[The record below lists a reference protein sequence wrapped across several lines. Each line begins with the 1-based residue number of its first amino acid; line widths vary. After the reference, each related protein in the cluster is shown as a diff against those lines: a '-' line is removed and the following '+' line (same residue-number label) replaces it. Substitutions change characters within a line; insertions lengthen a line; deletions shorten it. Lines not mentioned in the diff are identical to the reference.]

1 VDGETS
7 SSPVQYSRLVPQGG
21 TRRYAPAKSQSLAS
35 VLLST
40 STVADVSMDFLRIVS
55 MLATAST
62 GALSTRVIGQ
72 AVLLPQMSLLNIV
85 GLVDADPCVEPL
97 KLIAGGLPVVP
108 PWGTL
113 VVYFVKLRTF
123 CQTEV

>member
-1 VDGETS
+1 
-7 SSPVQYSRLVPQGG
+7 
-21 TRRYAPAKSQSLAS
+21 
-35 VLLST
+35 
-40 STVADVSMDFLRIVS
+40 MDFLRIVS